1 MNTKDNITLKKVKE
15 NSEDYR
21 TTILALQAIIGFLT
35 WDKKNNRRIRGSKD
49 SFGRKMDTSAKNQIA
64 PNSTITPD
72 AIIQKDISLGY
83 IVEAKKSLPNNQE
96 HWQKIVNQIK
106 KYDDN
111 LKGWWTDSELIGRIC
126 LILLLEISRSHSFKK
141 YIEKKIERGE
151 ITPFTY
157 PFSIV
162 EFSRSLELNAYLFI
176 RKYWGKIE
184 DKSTSER
191 LENGEKIPILKLIGS
206 YGEKKFYDSPPEVE
220 YIMVILWQDIFTAKK
235 YEVEYDENKK
245 AYAFDVNIGEL
256 TKELQMLFGSKGNEH
271 REISYP
277 QYSWVRQAIEEFE
290 KINLAEK
297 KSDDGDYTI
306 LVKKIN
312 GNIID
317 KFYQQRRKFK
327 KKINSHNPDQTNMF
341 KNEASN

>member
-126 LILLLEISRSHSFKK
+126 LILLLALLK
-141 YIEKKIERGE
+141 
-151 ITPFTY
+151 
-157 PFSIV
+157 
-162 EFSRSLELNAYLFI
+162 N
-176 RKYWGKIE
+176 
-184 DKSTSER
+184 
-191 LENGEKIPILKLIGS
+191 ILK
-206 YGEKKFYDSPPEVE
+206 KK
-220 YIMVILWQDIFTAKK
+220 
-235 YEVEYDENKK
+235 
-245 AYAFDVNIGEL
+245 
-256 TKELQMLFGSKGNEH
+256 
-271 REISYP
+271 
-277 QYSWVRQAIEEFE
+277 
-290 KINLAEK
+290 
-297 KSDDGDYTI
+297 
-306 LVKKIN
+306 
-312 GNIID
+312 
-317 KFYQQRRKFK
+317 
-327 KKINSHNPDQTNMF
+327 
-341 KNEASN
+341 